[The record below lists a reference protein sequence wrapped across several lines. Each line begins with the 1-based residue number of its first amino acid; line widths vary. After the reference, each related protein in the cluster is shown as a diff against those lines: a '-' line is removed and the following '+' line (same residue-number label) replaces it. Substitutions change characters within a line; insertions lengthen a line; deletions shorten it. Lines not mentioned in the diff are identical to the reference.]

1 MSFLKCLSHYDK
13 QQRVSNFKLLNRNI
27 EHIALSFLLRLP
39 TALLQYTTK
48 SSHRQM
54 LRLANLKL
62 LNRTVEHIDMSFLK
76 CVLHYD
82 KRPRLANLNLLNRN
96 FEHIAL
102 SPSQRLK
109 FGLNTTKSKVMK
121 NSVFNRSPCLFICLL
136 VCPLSNQDFE
146 SYEIH
151 ILVLWAAFIIH
162 FVWLYIFFR
171 VVCSAHFLSI
181 IRDV

>member
-76 CVLHYD
+76 CLPHYD
-82 KRPRLANLNLLNRN
+82 KRPRLANLKLLNRN
-96 FEHIAL
+96 FEHIAM

-109 FGLNTTKSKVMK
+109 FGRNKPKSKLMK
-121 NSVFNRSPCLFICLL
+121 NSVFKGIVGPHVCLSGCLS
-136 VCPLSNQDFE
+136 V
-146 SYEIH
+146 H
-151 ILVLWAAFIIH
+151 
-162 FVWLYIFFR
+162 
-171 VVCSAHFLSI
+171 
-181 IRDV
+181 